1 MKSATFTT
9 LIFVAFG
16 YAANSQQLSLLP
28 QAGLERSTTTVQLNN
43 QAYFAPIGA
52 QLSPKLGARLDYKFK
67 KGHGPYLGV
76 STNRSVATVDFSSPE
91 SGMKV
96 ITTSPANLRLHVE
109 GGYQVS
115 TKPIYFTKSK
125 ATNKPTPVVRE
136 YTYTRKSCGGYSYSS
151 HYRKSLAPTPA
162 AKPTEKGW
170 YVSIQPMAGAAFIP
184 SVNQDITT
192 QVQGNQTS
200 YKYQAGNWNSAIIA
214 GTGLE
219 FGKNVERKFT
229 VTISYLKGL
238 GNLNNRS
245 IVTTSGGKTT
255 VTNLNSNVSNWNLT
269 AGIPITLYKK
279 KAAVKP
285 QIKEV
290 KVEEV
295 KRERKCGE
303 YRSSCRKMI

>member
-1 MKSATFTT
+1 MKPATFTT
-9 LIFVAFG
+9 LIFLACG

-28 QAGLERSTTTVQLNN
+28 QAGVENSVTNVQLNN
-43 QAYFAPIGA
+43 QAYFAPLGS
-52 QLSPKLGARLDYKFK
+52 QLSHKLGARLDYKFK
-67 KGHGPYLGV
+67 KGHGPYVGL
-76 STNRSVATVDFSSPE
+76 STNRSVATVDLSSPE
-91 SGMKV
+91 NGLKV
-96 ITTSPANLRLHVE
+96 ITTSPGDLRLHVE
-109 GGYQVS
+109 GGYQLS

-125 ATNKPTPVVRE
+125 ASNTPAPVVRE
-136 YTYTRKSCGGYSYSS
+136 YTYTQKRCGGYSYGSY
-151 HYRKSLAPTPA
+151 HRKTPVATPA

-184 SVNQDITT
+184 SVASDISTRA
-192 QVQGNQTS
+192 QGNQTG
-200 YKYQAGNWNSAIIA
+200 YRYQAGNWNSAIVA

-229 VTISYLKGL
+229 VTINYLKGL
-238 GNLNNRS
+238 GNLNTRS
-245 IVTTSGGKTT
+245 IATTSGGKTT
-255 VTNLNSNVSNWNLT
+255 ITNLNSNVSNWNLT

-279 KAAVKP
+279 KAVKP

-290 KVEEV
+290 RVEEI

>member
-9 LIFVAFG
+9 VLFVAFG
-16 YAANSQQLSLLP
+16 YAANSQQLTLLP
-28 QAGLERSTTTVQLNN
+28 QAGLENSSTTVQLNN
-43 QAYFAPIGA
+43 QAFFAPLGA

-67 KGHGPYLGV
+67 KGHGPYLGI

-91 SGMKV
+91 NGMK
-96 ITTSPANLRLHVE
+96 IIATSPANLRLHVE

-115 TKPIYFTKSK
+115 TKPIYFTRSK
-125 ATNKPTPVVRE
+125 ASSKPTPVIRE
-136 YTYTRKSCGGYSYSS
+136 YTYTKSRCGGSMYSSYHRKSPVN
-151 HYRKSLAPTPA
+151 APV

-184 SVNQDITT
+184 SVNEDVST

-219 FGKNVERKFT
+219 FGKNVEKKFT

-238 GNLNNRS
+238 GNLNTRS
-245 IVTTSGGKTT
+245 IATTSGGKTT
-255 VTNLNSNVSNWNLT
+255 INNLYSNVSNWSLT

-279 KAAVKP
+279 KAAVQP
-285 QIKEV
+285 QIREV
-290 KVEEV
+290 KVEEM
-295 KRERKCGE
+295 KRERKCGA
-303 YRSSCRKMI
+303 YKSSCRKLI